1 MRSLRGHFL
10 LLYVLLAVLAGI
22 IVPASGV
29 WLSMKAFKN
38 YQIQRRHEDLESLIN
53 SLNEIFNEEHSWSHR
68 RLMDVLRPAPQWG
81 GMTIKLFDL
90 AGNEVFTLQPN
101 QYHHRGRMNDYE
113 AEKFKKDSQIEF
125 LTANF
130 ENGRLEIEHR
140 FPPVRIEDSFVSY
153 LTRYTAAGALIVI
166 IIACGLGYIVSGRL
180 SRPVIKA
187 IEHTRRISRA
197 EYDSV
202 NDFQTI
208 GIKELDT
215 LSKSVADLGRTLAGQ
230 EKLRRRLMT
239 DIAHELRTPLTVA
252 RTQLEAIADGILEP
266 DPERLNLCVS
276 EMERLGNLI
285 EDVES
290 LSRLEGDNLKIRP
303 QQVDMKK
310 FLENVSDAFEPLFK
324 NAGIKFSCEIQNN
337 LTAEIDPDQFRHV
350 IDNLLSN
357 ALRYTDAGGHVILR
371 GFNEKN
377 NLIIQVQDDGIGISP
392 EDLPNIF
399 ERFYRTDQSRARV
412 TGGRGVGLSIVK
424 AIVESHGGKI
434 SVTSRQGSGSCFK
447 IDMPC

>member
-1 MRSLRGHFL
+1 M
-10 LLYVLLAVLAGI
+10 LYVLLAVLAGI

>member
-1 MRSLRGHFL
+1 
-10 LLYVLLAVLAGI
+10 
-22 IVPASGV
+22 
-29 WLSMKAFKN
+29 
-38 YQIQRRHEDLESLIN
+38 
-53 SLNEIFNEEHSWSHR
+53 
-68 RLMDVLRPAPQWG
+68 
-81 GMTIKLFDL
+81 
-90 AGNEVFTLQPN
+90 
-101 QYHHRGRMNDYE
+101 MNDYE